1 MYTAEEVEYLTET
14 YSNAQ
19 DKQAVIDELAEKLNK
34 SRRSI
39 IGKLS
44 RLEIYERKVYLTK
57 RGENPITKQEIVHNI
72 SRKMGVDL
80 EKLEGLDKAPKEVL
94 KLIEARF

>member
-1 MYTAEEVEYLTET
+1 MYTAEEVEYLVET

-44 RLEIYERKVYLTK
+44 RLEIYEKKVYLTK
-57 RGENPITKQEIVHNI
+57 RGESPITKQEIVHNI

>member
-1 MYTAEEVEYLTET
+1 MYAAEEVEYLTET

-57 RGENPITKQEIVHNI
+57 RGESPITKKEIVHNI
-72 SRKMGVDL
+72 SEKMGVAV

-94 KLIEARF
+94 KLLCSK

>member
-1 MYTAEEVEYLTET
+1 MYTAEEVEYLVET
-14 YSNAQ
+14 YSNAP

-44 RLEIYERKVYLTK
+44 RLEIYEKKVYLTK
-57 RGENPITKQEIVHNI
+57 RGESPITKQEIVHNI